1 MTDWQRCCKKGPI
14 AENPRVHPTAGAV
27 ILHLQKFLINQA
39 SKFDGPAVVTTQV
52 VVHQF
57 LDFDHD
63 ILIDHLL
70 GNQ

>member
-14 AENPRVHPTAGAV
+14 AESPRVHPTAGAV
-27 ILHLQKFLINQA
+27 IVHNQA
-39 SKFDGPAVVTTQV
+39 SKFDGPAVVTAQV

-57 LDFDHD
+57 LGFDHD